1 VKRMVAVV
9 SALLVLLTPTAARAA
24 QNATSDPS
32 EIPWTYAPCVQPFF
46 SEFNW
51 DSSGRLLVLSGGAT
65 QCGPTVANGG
75 FRIATYRP
83 DTASGSAPGWN
94 VRLFPND
101 AEGTTRLF
109 GAVVVPN
116 TPGQYGVCVLGS
128 DQKRVMCGL
137 ATVAPRT
144 RTEPPSALIVP
155 MAPDDP
161 LVAKGVMTSPYTG
174 QLGPP
179 NQNGDPGANC
189 GTCF

>member
-1 VKRMVAVV
+1 VKRMLSVV
-9 SALLVLLTPTAARAA
+9 SAMLVLVMPTARA
-24 QNATSDPS
+24 QNVISGPS
-32 EIPWTYAPCVQPFF
+32 EIPWNYATCFQPFF

-51 DSSGRLLVLSGGAT
+51 DSPGRLLVLSGGAT
-65 QCGPTVANGG
+65 QCGPTVPGGG

-94 VRLFPND
+94 VRLFPD
-101 AEGTTRLF
+101 DSEGTMRLF

-128 DQKRVMCGL
+128 DQERVMCGL

-144 RTEPPSALIVP
+144 RTQPPSALIVP
-155 MAPDDP
+155 LAPDDP
-161 LVAKGVMTSPYTG
+161 LVAKSVVTSPYIG